1 MPVQGSNIHL
11 KLDGITGESQES
23 KHKGEID
30 ILHYAESIHNLASGG
45 TGMGGG
51 VGRAE
56 YGDFSFTCKMEKSVP
71 NLMKFCAD
79 HKPIAKAVLSCT
91 KVGGSGA
98 SYNYLQVTLS
108 NARVSS
114 VSYNG
119 AMNSENDVSVTL
131 NFEKI
136 KTEYWEENA
145 TGGQG
150 ASVNAEWSNKENK
163 AG

>member
-1 MPVQGSNIHL
+1 
-11 KLDGITGESQES
+11 
-23 KHKGEID
+23 
-30 ILHYAESIHNLASGG
+30 
-45 TGMGGG
+45 MGGG

-163 AG
+163 AA